1 MREIYRRSG
10 GVTPRMGFA
19 ELANWYER
27 QLSRV
32 TSMDDFRNLRMKFN
46 TDDFITEEER
56 TVAPEGTGWE
66 TVRFELA
73 DEEPDD
79 EDTNIAEA
87 FFVSFVSSR

>member
-1 MREIYRRSG
+1 MS
-10 GVTPRMGFA
+10 
-19 ELANWYER
+19 ER
-27 QLSRV
+27 IKL
-32 TSMDDFRNLRMKFN
+32 
-46 TDDFITEEER
+46 DFITEEDA
-56 TVAPEGTGWE
+56 TAAAEGTGWE